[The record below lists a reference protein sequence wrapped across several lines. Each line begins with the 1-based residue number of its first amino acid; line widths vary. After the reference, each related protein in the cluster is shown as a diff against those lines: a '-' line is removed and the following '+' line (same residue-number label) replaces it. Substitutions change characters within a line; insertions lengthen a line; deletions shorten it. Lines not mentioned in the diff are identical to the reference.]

1 MSNNN
6 TTCQLPQWDENGNVF
21 WNGFSLQQI
30 SKDAKV
36 KLLKPPTKAIPV
48 IFLPGVMGTNLMST
62 EKNNKAIWRGDSDI
76 DIFFGWVKK
85 DGKIRRILLN
95 PDTTKVDDRG
105 EINNNIY
112 SPISDEGKLFPSR
125 KERKWGEALA
135 FCYGDFLSVLQGALL
150 DDWQTDLI
158 KGLPD
163 QGGCVVGNGTLSQ
176 LLGKTLGTEE
186 AGEAALTRSEL
197 DQFKKFL
204 FPVHVFG
211 YNWLQDN
218 KQSAASL
225 AEYIDKVIDTYK
237 HLRGHG
243 MAVDKVILV
252 THSMGGLVARYAS
265 QILGCQNKI
274 LGIVHGVIPDLGSP
288 AAYRRM
294 KIGAKQEGA
303 AGIVLGKS
311 ATELMPVLARA
322 PAPLQLLPSAK
333 YINGAPWLRIKGG
346 GVDGSD
352 LRLPKEGNPFKEIYL
367 NQIEWFRLYESDIID
382 KDKATIENNWSEYRK
397 IIINTVEPFIDE
409 LDNTYHPNTY
419 LFYGNEIDSDGSLM
433 WKKTSI
439 TYSKNTLE
447 SDKKLPN
454 DHRDVPGNFNKSQLY
469 QLKSSATS
477 GDGTVPVESLSIIRR
492 FSAIKSVLATNV
504 GHQEAYNVENMVDIM
519 ERPSVQFTLRAIAK
533 IVQEVPSP

>member
-1 MSNNN
+1 M
-6 TTCQLPQWDENGNVF
+6 
-21 WNGFSLQQI
+21 
-30 SKDAKV
+30 
-36 KLLKPPTKAIPV
+36 
-48 IFLPGVMGTNLMST
+48 
-62 EKNNKAIWRGDSDI
+62 
-76 DIFFGWVKK
+76 
-85 DGKIRRILLN
+85 
-95 PDTTKVDDRG
+95 
-105 EINNNIY
+105 
-112 SPISDEGKLFPSR
+112 
-125 KERKWGEALA
+125 
-135 FCYGDFLSVLQGALL
+135 SVLQGALL

-163 QGGCVVGNGTLSQ
+163 QEGCVVGNGTLSQ

-186 AGEAALTRSEL
+186 AGEAVLTRSEL

-218 KQSAASL
+218 TESATKL
-225 AEYIDKVIDTYK
+225 VEYIDKVIEMYK

-243 MAVDKVILV
+243 MSVEKVILV

-265 QILGCQNKI
+265 QHLGCQNKI
-274 LGIVHGVIPDLGSP
+274 LGIVHGVILDLGSP

-333 YINGAPWLRIKGG
+333 YINGAPWLTIKGG
-346 GVDGSD
+346 DTDGGD
-352 LRLPKEGNPFKEIYL
+352 LILPKMGDPYSEIYL
-367 NQIEWFRLYESDIID
+367 NPTLWWRLYESDIID
-382 KDKATIENNWSEYRK
+382 KDKEASNNNWSEYSDL
-397 IIINTVEPFIDE
+397 IVDVVQPFIKK

-419 LFYGNEIDSDGSLM
+419 LFYGNEIDSDGSLT

-454 DHRDVPGNFNKSQLY
+454 DHRDVPGRFNKSQLY
-469 QLKSSATS
+469 QLKSSATP
-477 GDGTVPVESLSIIRR
+477 GDGTVPVESLSTIRR

-504 GHQEAYNVENMVDIM
+504 GHQEAYNVDNMADIM
-519 ERPSVQFTLRAIAK
+519 KRPSVQFTLRAIAK
-533 IVQEVPSP
+533 MVQEVPSP